1 MCLNVALDAGCN
13 YNIKLFYTPNCL
25 NPFDEL
31 CIKTLDATLEHY
43 NYIFAYIV

>member
-25 NPFDEL
+25 KPFDEL
-31 CIKTLDATLEHY
+31 CIKTLDATC
-43 NYIFAYIV
+43 NIFIILSYQ